1 MPDACQ
7 EQGELDILM
16 LSDDTRN
23 KHSRRFKAQPNI
35 LLIALHERN
44 VGVFAFVVAPAKG
57 HESK

>member
-7 EQGELDILM
+7 GQGELDMLM

-35 LLIALHERN
+35 LLLN
-44 VGVFAFVVAPAKG
+44 P
-57 HESK
+57 